1 MVWLFVAN
9 TTPWC
14 YIYPD
19 PNTGRKGD
27 MNKQRTINLGT
38 AARTQPAGSMFLA
51 VMLTTFFLIMP
62 SVASAQRS
70 PNMAGNWSGTYT
82 CAQGVTDLRLAI
94 FQTTASRVT
103 AVFKFSADSTN
114 PGVPSGRYWMSGT
127 YHRRSGTIVL
137 RPSRW
142 IKRPTNYVM
151 VGLTGDVEN
160 GHSSISGRVLNSNC
174 STFTVSR
181 N

>member
-1 MVWLFVAN
+1 
-9 TTPWC
+9 
-14 YIYPD
+14 
-19 PNTGRKGD
+19 
-27 MNKQRTINLGT
+27 MNLAI
-38 AARTQPAGSMFLA
+38 AARIPPARFIFL
-51 VMLTTFFLIMP
+51 VVLLTAFFLNAP
-62 SVASAQRS
+62 STARAQRV

-103 AVFKFSADSTN
+103 AIFKFSANSEN

-127 YHRRSGTIVL
+127 YNRRTGKIVL

-142 IKRPTNYVM
+142 IKRPADYIM
-151 VGLTGDVEN
+151 VGLSGDVADGN
-160 GHSSISGRVLNSNC
+160 AAISGRVTHSSC
-174 STFTVSR
+174 STFTVTR